1 MVMFGFRFTEKRSLQ
16 IHMRK
21 HTGERPYACKFPG
34 CGKVCEFTRYVLPSN
49 SGSVSEPESKRKLD
63 RALML

>member
-1 MVMFGFRFTEKRSLQ
+1 
-16 IHMRK
+16 MRK